1 MAGFKDPLDEEADA
15 AEGRSVSKGA
25 DALRDRMR
33 AARETDTEEVV
44 VEDPPED
51 DEDDEVAEAKEAA
64 LTRKEKR
71 AGRMSARERAAAAE
85 AEARVLRE
93 QLAQRQPER
102 QDNRPAVNPTLKT
115 LDDKIRDGYKRQEG
129 LFSEYESKRG
139 RLSEREESEYRDRAV
154 ELDVELKMLAA
165 ERYEVINEPKRRQ
178 QAILEQAR
186 SEFPD
191 VYSNQQAIDY
201 AHGRFRQLMALGHK
215 DSKEL
220 HDQIMVE
227 TRQAVLGVRPKPD
240 ALQRQRATG
249 ITSAAAPGAAPAP
262 VKLSMPKGSPLY
274 RMATAM
280 YPDLDPAAAC
290 QKWANKNGKKFAEV
304 SKGHR

>member
-1 MAGFKDPLDEEADA
+1 MASFKDPLDEEADA

-25 DALRDRMR
+25 DALRERMA
-33 AARETDTEEVV
+33 AARAVDTEEVV
-44 VEDPPED
+44 VEEPED
-51 DEDDEVAEAKEAA
+51 DEDDEVAEAREAQ
-64 LTRKEKR
+64 LTRREKR
-71 AGRMSARERAAAAE
+71 AGRVTARERAAAAE

-93 QLAQRQPER
+93 QLAMRQPER
-102 QDNRPAVNPTLKT
+102 EARPQGNAQLADIDRK
-115 LDDKIRDGYKRQEG
+115 LRDGYSRQKA
-129 LFSEYESKRG
+129 LFAEYEGKRG
-139 RLSEREESEYRDRAV
+139 RLSEREESQYEDRAV

-165 ERYEVINEPKRRQ
+165 ERYETVNEPKRRQ
-178 QAILEQAR
+178 QAIIDQAR

-191 VYSNQQAIDY
+191 VYGNQQAIDY

-249 ITSAAAPGAAPAP
+249 ITSAAVSVGAPAQ

-280 YPDLDPAAAC
+280 YPDLEPGAAC
-290 QKWANKNGKKFAEV
+290 QKWANKNGKKFAEATR
-304 SKGHR
+304 GQR